1 MNKLFTLIIS
11 VLVLASC
18 NQNKAVIEAN
28 IEGAAEKEFVIKKLN
43 INKQEIVDTIKT
55 DASGYFKFKAD
66 VIKGNPDF
74 FYIYSGDKKLASII
88 LNGGEKVKLKLDT
101 LGNNLSVEGY
111 EEAVKLAESEKT
123 FTNAVKK
130 FDSLAVVFTNAKAS
144 GDTAAERAANLKLGS
159 LYVKYKQAAI
169 KSLYQNPKSITN
181 VYLLYQKFP
190 GELPVFGSNMDGLL
204 FKRVYDSLA
213 VVYPES
219 KYLPML
225 KKESEDR
232 QKYNDMTFKMMG
244 ATETSFPDIQLP
256 DINGK
261 YRSLTDLKGKVILLS
276 FWTVSDV
283 KQKMYNKELVDIYQ
297 KYNAKGFEIYQVAV
311 DEDKTE
317 WGRTVLTQKLP
328 WISLCD
334 GLGVQSPAVITYNI
348 TKVPTTFLIDK
359 SGNIVAKDIFGSALD
374 SKVASIL

>member
-1 MNKLFTLIIS
+1 
-11 VLVLASC
+11 
-18 NQNKAVIEAN
+18 
-28 IEGAAEKEFVIKKLN
+28 
-43 INKQEIVDTIKT
+43 
-55 DASGYFKFKAD
+55 
-66 VIKGNPDF
+66 
-74 FYIYSGDKKLASII
+74 
-88 LNGGEKVKLKLDT
+88 
-101 LGNNLSVEGY
+101 
-111 EEAVKLAESEKT
+111 
-123 FTNAVKK
+123 
-130 FDSLAVVFTNAKAS
+130 
-144 GDTAAERAANLKLGS
+144 
-159 LYVKYKQAAI
+159 
-169 KSLYQNPKSITN
+169 
-181 VYLLYQKFP
+181 
-190 GELPVFGSNMDGLL
+190 
-204 FKRVYDSLA
+204 
-213 VVYPES
+213 
-219 KYLPML
+219 ML

-232 QKYNDMTFKMMG
+232 QKYNDMAFKMMG

-334 GLGVQSPAVITYNI
+334 GLGVQSPAVVTYNI